1 MSELVEKLADAVAAR
16 DYGAVDDLWLELLE
30 AETLPV
36 DELAPLLERLAAAG
50 EGARAMDLVLAL
62 VPELIRDGRH
72 AEALPLLRA
81 VALTAT
87 PSEDVRAALI
97 DCYRRVHRRKRHA
110 AACIDRS
117 GILNNPD
124 IGAAVRRLER
134 MLCYE
139 EGDYV
144 YHPSGWGVGQITGF
158 HPLEATAIIDFE
170 HKLNHA
176 VPLETLETIFERLE
190 PSDFRVLCRTD
201 LGGLETLAQE
211 DPPALIHKVLAA
223 NGGRVTLR
231 GLREQLQ
238 GTVVPADGWTRW
250 WTRARAA
257 LRRDA
262 LVEMTAGS
270 NPVLTLRAE
279 ALTYEDEM
287 RAQFDRMV
295 DLAHKTELVREY
307 HRHRA
312 RDAAPEAFLLPACRE
327 LAEQVRGGA
336 PAGER
341 FEAAVLLTRLK
352 ADAGEFPTPQAIL
365 GEQADPIHLL
375 NGLTTEPARRHAIEL
390 LRRQTDRWKQ
400 TCHEILLRGPA
411 ELWDA
416 ALAGLAESPE
426 PPTVQTVVDELRA
439 EPQRNLDLLA
449 WLGRGLLSGRIEA
462 AVDAK
467 TVFELLLTEGDVVAR
482 RKALMRPRDG
492 SFDQAG
498 TLSNFRQALRT
509 GGLDYFDAILADT
522 NETDASRLLFRIR
535 QSRVLTEQAAYLL
548 ERKIIRRF
556 PKLLADEQK
565 EAAASGPDYIYATPA
580 GIARRRDE
588 HDRLVNEELPEIER
602 RIGEAA
608 AMGDISDNAD
618 WRTAI
623 EERTH
628 LTRRIREMVDELARA
643 RPIEPSMVHSEHVS
657 IGSRV
662 TLENAETGE
671 RATYDILGVWDSDSE
686 HNIMSYTAPL
696 ARALMRHKVGE
707 EIPFAHAGEAA
718 TYRIVAIGNALAA
731 RQETP
736 DA

>member
-1 MSELVEKLADAVAAR
+1 VSELVEKLAGAVAAR

-30 AETLPV
+30 AETVPA
-36 DELAPLLERLAAAG
+36 DELAPLLERLASAG

-62 VPELIRDGRH
+62 APELIRDGRH

-87 PSEDVRAALI
+87 PNEDVRAGLI
-97 DCYRRVHRRKRHA
+97 DCYRRVHRRRRHA
-110 AACIDRS
+110 GACIDRS

-124 IGAAVRRLER
+124 IGAAVRRLEC

-158 HPLEATAIIDFE
+158 LPLEATAIVDFE

-190 PSDFRVLCRTD
+190 PRDFRVLCRID

-211 DPPALIHKVLAA
+211 DPLALIHKVLAA

-238 GTVVPADGWTRW
+238 GTVVPTDGWARW

-262 LVEMTAGS
+262 LVEATAGS

-307 HRHRA
+307 HRHKA

-327 LAEQVRGGA
+327 LAEQIRDGA

-352 ADAGEFPTPQAIL
+352 VDAGEFPTPQAIL
-365 GEQADPIHLL
+365 EEQADPIPLL

-390 LRRQTDRWKQ
+390 LRRQTDGWKQ

-411 ELWDA
+411 DLWDV

-439 EPQRNLDLLA
+439 DPQRNLDLLA
-449 WLGRGLLSGRIEA
+449 WLGRGLLSGRIDA

-482 RKALMRPRDG
+482 RKVLMRPQDG
-492 SFDQAG
+492 SFDEAG
-498 TLSNFRQALRT
+498 TLNNFRQALRT

-548 ERKIIRRF
+548 ERKIIRKF
-556 PKLLADEQK
+556 PKLLADEQR
-565 EAAASGPDYIYATPA
+565 EAAASGPDYIYATPE

-628 LTRRIREMVDELARA
+628 LTRRINEMVDELGRA
-643 RPIEPSMVHSEHVS
+643 RPIEPSMAHTEHVS

-671 RATYDILGVWDSDSE
+671 RTTYDILGVWDTDSE
-686 HNIMSYTAPL
+686 HQIMSYTAPL

-707 EIPFAHAGEAA
+707 VVRFEHAGEAA
-718 TYRIVAIGNALAA
+718 TYRIVAIGDALAE
-731 RQETP
+731 RRGTR